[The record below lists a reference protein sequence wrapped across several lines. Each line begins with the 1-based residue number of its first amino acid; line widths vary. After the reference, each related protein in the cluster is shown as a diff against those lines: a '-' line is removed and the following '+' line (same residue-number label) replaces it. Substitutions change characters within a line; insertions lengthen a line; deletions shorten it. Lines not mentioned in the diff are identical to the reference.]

1 MKKLSSTLIGLFLAI
16 LGSPSAM
23 ATEEPQFEVLSSDGD
38 MELRRY
44 APMLIAETEVEGDYT
59 AKVLTLH
66 VGHAS
71 SLEQMRICVMTEAIK
86 AIFKQAFGSTGRA

>member
-1 MKKLSSTLIGLFLAI
+1 
-16 LGSPSAM
+16 M
-23 ATEEPQFEVLSSDGD
+23 ATEEPQYEVVLSDSN
-38 MELRRY
+38 MELRCY
-44 APMLIAETEVEGDYT
+44 APMLIAETEVEGNYT

-71 SLEQMRICVMTEAIK
+71 SLEQMRICVMIEAIK

>member
-1 MKKLSSTLIGLFLAI
+1 
-16 LGSPSAM
+16 M
-23 ATEEPQFEVLSSDGD
+23 ATEEPQYEVVLSDSN

-44 APMLIAETEVEGDYT
+44 APMLIAETEVEVEGDYT
-59 AKVLTLH
+59 AKALTLH

-71 SLEQMRICVMTEAIK
+71 SLEQMRICVMIEAIK